1 MADCYLIAIATY
13 RRPAGLQLLL
23 DSLEAGIGSTSAEIL
38 VVDNDP
44 EESARSVAAEHPLR
58 PVYVVEPEPGI
69 AEARNRALAHFD
81 NDYRAIIFVD
91 DDEWVSE
98 GWLGTLTAYAARTR
112 ADVVVGPVVSVLPE
126 DAPEWIGRGG
136 FIQRPKLQS
145 GHQLATAPT
154 NNTLLLRDAWVRAG
168 SPRFDRSFS
177 VTGGSDA
184 DLFRGI
190 CKSGATIL
198 YCADAVVHEDV
209 PVERLSLRWL
219 RRRATRNGIA
229 QTRVRLKH
237 GDSLLK
243 GLAGG
248 LVYAGYGIV
257 FLGIGLV
264 RGRGL
269 QAKPFNYLF
278 LGYGRFAA
286 LLNYRIHEY
295 ARTSS
300 PD

>member
-1 MADCYLIAIATY
+1 MADCYLIAVATY
-13 RRPAGLQLLL
+13 RRPTGLRQLL
-23 DSLEAGIGSTSAEIL
+23 DSLQAGIGSMKAEVL
-38 VVDNDP
+38 VVDNDA
-44 EESARSVAAEHPLR
+44 EGSARSIAGEHPLG

-69 AEARNRALAHFD
+69 AEARNRALAHFG
-81 NDYRAIIFVD
+81 NEYRAIIFVD

-98 GWLGTLTAYAARTR
+98 GWLATLTGYAEQTG

-126 DAPEWIGRGG
+126 DAPEWVRRGG
-136 FIQRPKLQS
+136 FIQRPLLAS
-145 GHQLATAPT
+145 GHRLSTAPT
-154 NNTLLLRDAWVRAG
+154 NNTLLARDAWVRAG
-168 SPRFDRSFS
+168 SPRFDPAFS

-184 DLFRGI
+184 DFFRGI

-209 PVERLSLRWL
+209 PVERLSVRWL
-219 RRRATRNGIA
+219 RRRAVRNGIA

-237 GDSLLK
+237 GDSMLRGLL
-243 GLAGG
+243 GG
-248 LVYAGYGIV
+248 VVYAGYGLV
-257 FLGIGLV
+257 FLGVGLV
-264 RGRGL
+264 RRRGL

-286 LLNYRIHEY
+286 LANYRIHEY

-300 PD
+300 SA